1 MDATTFDGISRNL
14 GSVST
19 RRSFARLLGGAAVLG
34 TVLATGE
41 ESQARGKSHGNGR
54 DQVSAQGKGK
64 GKKITICYQTQ
75 TLSVK
80 KKGYLNK
87 YPGATKGA
95 CPTGGGTPGGGG
107 TPVMCSTF
115 ILSGGP
121 NQSDPILIDDDG
133 SIANFTTGMFL
144 VNDTSGNATPVSP
157 VVFSGQVGNKL
168 RIRGTDWGGCRSFS
182 PLWVHCLATGQKR
195 QIFTGYSGANC
206 SYPKGDFLDV
216 TVTVEL

>member
-1 MDATTFDGISRNL
+1 MDAMTFDGISRNL

-34 TVLATGE
+34 AVLTTGE
-41 ESQARGKSHGNGR
+41 ESQARGKSHGKGR
-54 DQVSAQGKGK
+54 EQVSAQGKGK
-64 GKKITICYQTQ
+64 KVTICYQNQ
-75 TLSVK
+75 TRTVK

-95 CPTGGGTPGGGG
+95 CPTGGTPGGGG
-107 TPVMCSTF
+107 QPVRCTTF

-121 NQSDPILIDDDG
+121 NQSDPITIDDDG
-133 SIANFTTGMFL
+133 SILNVTASKFL
-144 VNDTSGNATPVSP
+144 VNDTNGRASPTYPVL
-157 VVFSGQVGNKL
+157 FDAQIGDKL
-168 RIRGTDWGGCRSFS
+168 RIRGTDLGGCRSFS

-206 SYPKGDFLDV
+206 TYPKGDFLDI